1 MKYFLRLLWSWHLD
15 NDFSQIHWAMVMCLY
30 FEERNS
36 VLILTALPSCAA
48 GKQGAVSVRRR
59 LPPST
64 DLMPQMQWWW
74 WDWHHNQHPP
84 SLLVDIKTS
93 SFVWEEEGFTDRKSF
108 STHVFH
114 EKRLNDPF
122 PKCWEKEALPHRQ
135 GRCGASRCNG
145 RCRRNCL
152 HSTHSTPTIYGTD
165 THIMWQLLSTLCRV
179 LALKADSTTCMDL
192 ELEQNWI
199 GLDMHSNN

>member
-1 MKYFLRLLWSWHLD
+1 MQDKKDGAVFIQL
-15 NDFSQIHWAMVMCLY
+15 HWTTIMCLQ

-48 GKQGAVSVRRR
+48 GKQGAVSVSRR
-59 LPPST
+59 LPPTT

-93 SFVWEEEGFTDRKSF
+93 SFVWEEEGFTDRKLF

-122 PKCWEKEALPHRQ
+122 PKCWEKEALPRRQ
-135 GRCGASRCNG
+135 GRCRASRCNG

-179 LALKADSTTCMDL
+179 LAIKADSVAHMDL

-199 GLDMHSNN
+199 GLDMHSNI